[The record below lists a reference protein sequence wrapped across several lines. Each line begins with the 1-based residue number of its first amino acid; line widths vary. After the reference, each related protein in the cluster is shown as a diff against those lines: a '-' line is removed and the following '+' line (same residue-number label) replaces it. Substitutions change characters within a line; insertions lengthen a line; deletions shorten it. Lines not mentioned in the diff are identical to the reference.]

1 MSDTTAFID
10 FIKERSIQIPLI
22 QRDYVQGLAL
32 NDKTKEKRDEFV
44 RKLLDA
50 LLPDGKPYTL
60 DFIYGARE
68 SDDDN
73 KNNPSA
79 PFLPIDGQQ
88 RLTTLY
94 LLHWIL
100 AIKTNKDGCWDS
112 ILGILKKFSYKTRI
126 TSDKFCRRLL
136 NSTFDSSK
144 SLHKQIKDKT
154 WYVCL
159 ETDPTVIAIM
169 EMIKQI
175 EVTLSTDPYKAN
187 LGELSSHLFNAEK
200 GRITFSRLDMDR
212 YHLTDGLYVKMNAR
226 GKELTTFENWKADFI
241 NLISDNEVLK
251 DRFTSS
257 IEHEWNDLFWK
268 DVYRCYVIEVSQK
281 SDENEKRKV
290 KYPRIDEH
298 FMNFF
303 INFSRL
309 FFFLETTS
317 DDPKAE
323 DFNGNIWSTIE
334 KLYGNNN
341 ALVIKIFDYL
351 DTLVKIEKY
360 GGVEPFFNNLFHTQP
375 STGWEQHCTQVRLF
389 DCESVNLFKS
399 CFESSEFSWQHV
411 MLYALLKYCTKYK
424 VFEVTEE
431 LKNYVR
437 ICRDY
442 LYQHNYLDNGKVTI
456 VAQIRVVE
464 MKTYEKVFDYLC
476 SNLNS
481 IDSLKIPFSGE
492 DSKYIEIEQ
501 KKKGWYCGSDD
512 IQKLFCKIEDMSYTH
527 GNIGAFTDILQ
538 ECMKGSL
545 QCDRV
550 WDAIF
555 SFINASGLQKVQ
567 LFLAYNYEGMIIGND
582 CAYGKR
588 VFIGGKFGGLSRWEV
603 HFRKNENKLGIWI
616 KNYVK
621 AYIQSPSIND
631 LIDAEKAKIRESP
644 KTIRDYMLKYE
655 QVVAAQLRSP
665 NEKDY
670 APFYYAMPN
679 PWQNMDAIVIH
690 SFSSRPLGNSYQTC
704 PMANAVARNTSNFD
718 NKHMGWTGHGSN
730 KEGIRIHNGDSSKIY
745 FSIYFAKNDW
755 RVTIEDYSRLSS
767 DLQNRLEE
775 ITNEDGTIYYRL
787 LPINNSDL
795 IESAT
800 DFIHEVVLEFKEKGI
815 IC

>member
-1 MSDTTAFID
+1 MSDTTTTFID
-10 FIKERSIQIPLI
+10 FIKEHSIQIPLI

-32 NDKTKEKRDEFV
+32 NDKMKEKRDEFV
-44 RKLLDA
+44 KKLLDA
-50 LLPDGKPYTL
+50 ILPDGKPYTL
-60 DFIYGARE
+60 DFIYGAHE
-68 SDDDN
+68 SYDDN
-73 KNNPSA
+73 INSHGA
-79 PFLPIDGQQ
+79 PFLPLDGQQ

-100 AIKTNKDGCWDS
+100 AVKTNKEGCWDFV
-112 ILGILKKFSYKTRI
+112 LDLLKKFAYKTRI

-136 NSTFDSSK
+136 NSTFDSCK

-154 WYVCL
+154 WYVSL
-159 ETDPTVIAIM
+159 ETDPTIIAIM

-175 EVTLSTDPYKAN
+175 EDTLSTVPYEENINK
-187 LGELSSHLFNAEK
+187 LSGHLFNADE
-200 GRITFSRLDMDR
+200 GRIKFSLLDMER

-268 DVYRCYVIEVSQK
+268 DVYKDYVMEVSQK
-281 SDENEKRKV
+281 PDENEKLKV
-290 KYPRIDEH
+290 KYPCIDEH
-298 FMNFF
+298 FMNYF
-303 INFSRL
+303 INLSRL

-317 DDPKAE
+317 DKPKAE
-323 DFNGNIWSTIE
+323 DFNGHVWSTTE
-334 KLYGNNN
+334 KLYGKNST
-341 ALVIKIFDYL
+341 LVTKLFGTF
-351 DTLVKIEKY
+351 DTLVEIEKT
-360 GGVEPFFNNLFHTQP
+360 ESLESFFNNLFHTQP
-375 STGWEQHCTQVRLF
+375 STGWEHHCTQVRLF

-424 VFEVTEE
+424 VFKVTEE

-481 IDSLKIPFSGE
+481 IESLKMPFSGE

-512 IQKLFCKIEDMSYTH
+512 IKKLFCKIEDMSYTH

-538 ECMKGSL
+538 EGMKGSL
-545 QCDRV
+545 QCDIV

-588 VFIGGKFGGLSRWEV
+588 VFIGGDFGHLSRWEV
-603 HFRKNENKLGIWI
+603 HFRKNENKLGIWTN
-616 KNYVK
+616 NYVK
-621 AYIQSPSIND
+621 AYINSSDIKD
-631 LIDAEKAKIRESP
+631 LIDTEKTKIRESP

-679 PWQNMDAIVIH
+679 PWQDMDAIVIH
-690 SFSSRPLGNSYQTC
+690 SFSSHPLGNSYQTC
-704 PMANAVARNTSNFD
+704 PMANAVARNISNID
-718 NKHMGWTGHGSN
+718 NKYMGWAGHGSN
-730 KEGIRIHNGDSSKIY
+730 KEGIKIHNEDWSKTY
-745 FSIYFAKNDW
+745 LSIYFAENEW
-755 RVTIEDYSRLSS
+755 HVTEGYSLLSS
-767 DLQNRLEE
+767 GLQNRLKGM
-775 ITNEDGTIYYRL
+775 NKEDGTTYYRL
-787 LPINNSDL
+787 LPINNRDL

-800 DFIHEVVLEFKEKGI
+800 DFIQEVVSEFKEKGI
-815 IC
+815 I

>member
-1 MSDTTAFID
+1 MSDTTTFID
-10 FIKERSIQIPLI
+10 FIKEHSIQIPLI

-32 NDKTKEKRDEFV
+32 NDNTKEKRDEFV

-50 LLPDGKPYTL
+50 ILPDGKPYTL

-68 SDDDN
+68 SYDEN
-73 KNNPSA
+73 INNPSA
-79 PFLPIDGQQ
+79 PFLPLDGQQ

-100 AIKTNKDGCWDS
+100 AVKTNKNGCWDS
-112 ILGILKKFSYKTRI
+112 VMDALKKFSYKTRI

-136 NSTFDSSK
+136 NSPFDSSR
-144 SLHKQIKDKT
+144 SLHQQIKDKT
-154 WYVCL
+154 WYVSL

-169 EMIKQI
+169 EMIKII
-175 EVTLSTDPYKAN
+175 EDTLLTDPYKAN
-187 LGELSSHLFNAEK
+187 MDGLSIHLFNSEK
-200 GRITFSRLDMDR
+200 GRITFSLLDMDR

-268 DVYRCYVIEVSQK
+268 DVYRDYAIEVSQK
-281 SDENEKRKV
+281 SDESEKRKV
-290 KYPRIDEH
+290 KYPRVDEH

-309 FFFLETTS
+309 FFFLETSS
-317 DDPKAE
+317 DKPKAE
-323 DFNGNIWSTIE
+323 DFNGHVWSTRE
-334 KLYGNNN
+334 KLYSKNN
-341 ALVIKIFDYL
+341 ALVTKLFEFL
-351 DTLVKIEKY
+351 DTLVEIDKA
-360 GGVEPFFNNLFHTQP
+360 GGVEPFFNTLFHTQP
-375 STGWEQHCTQVRLF
+375 STSWEQHCTRIRLF
-389 DCESVNLFKS
+389 DCENVNLFKF
-399 CFESSEFSWQHV
+399 CFESDDFSWQHV
-411 MLYALLKYCTKYK
+411 ILYALLKYCTKYK
-424 VFEVTEE
+424 IYVVTEE
-431 LKNYVR
+431 LKNYIR

-464 MKTYEKVFDYLC
+464 MKTYEKVFEYLC
-476 SNLNS
+476 SDINS
-481 IDSLKIPFSGE
+481 IESLKKPFSGE
-492 DSKYIEIEQ
+492 DSKYIAIEQ
-501 KKKGWYCGSDD
+501 KKTDYYCGSDD

-527 GNIGAFTDILQ
+527 GNIGAFTNILQ
-538 ECMKGSL
+538 ECIKKSL
-545 QCDRV
+545 QCDKT
-550 WDAIF
+550 WEAIL

-567 LFLAYNYEGMIIGND
+567 LFLAYNYEGMTIGND

-588 VFIGGKFGGLSRWEV
+588 VFIGGNFGGLSRWEV
-603 HFRKNENKLGIWI
+603 HFRKNENKLGTWI
-616 KNYVK
+616 NNYVK
-621 AYIQSPSIND
+621 AYIQSPNIQD
-631 LIDAEKAKIRESP
+631 LIDAEKEKIREFP

-670 APFYYAMPN
+670 APFYFAMPN
-679 PWQNMDAIVIH
+679 PWQDMDAIVIH

-718 NKHMGWTGHGSN
+718 KKHMGWTGHGSN
-730 KEGIRIHNGDSSKIY
+730 KEGIKIYNGDWSKIY
-745 FSIYFAKNDW
+745 FSIYFAENEW
-755 RVTIEDYSRLSS
+755 RVTEGYSLLSS
-767 DLQNRLEE
+767 GLQNHLEGM
-775 ITNEDGTIYYRL
+775 TKEDGTIYYRL
-787 LPINNSDL
+787 LPINNRDL

-800 DFIHEVVLEFKEKGI
+800 DFIQEVVSEFKKKGI
-815 IC
+815 L